1 MMRTRGRARLLAV
14 LLAGL
19 LPLTLAGCGAG
30 AGPEESAKGEQD
42 GAPAEYERGPH
53 KGRLLRDGDFAI
65 EVTVFEEGIPPEYR
79 LYAYRGDRPV
89 APAEVQAR
97 VAVRRLDGE
106 VNRFTFRPERH
117 YLRGSATLVEPHSFD
132 VEVIAVERGRRH
144 VWRFASYEG
153 RTTIAPEAARAAGIR
168 VERVGPGAIDETIEI
183 VGRVEL
189 DPGATADVG
198 ARFPG
203 RVMTV
208 SANVGDRVRR
218 GQLLA
223 RVESSE
229 SLQTYSITAPMS
241 GVIAERRTNVGDVT
255 GSEPLFVIADPSRTM
270 AVFPVFPRDMERIR
284 AGQPVQLSGLEGNR
298 AHASVIRDFR
308 PAADPMTGATQA
320 RAALP
325 NVDGFWRAGMSVRG
339 LVTIAR
345 RNVPLAVRTE
355 ALQQF
360 RDFTV
365 VFAQVGN
372 TYEVRML
379 ELGARTPQ
387 WTEVVSGIRPGQ
399 LYVTAG
405 SYVIKAD
412 IERSGASHDH

>member
-1 MMRTRGRARLLAV
+1 VGVRISRTLVASLLI
-14 LLAGL
+14 GL
-19 LPLTLAGCGAG
+19 LPLSLVACTSEPQA
-30 AGPEESAKGEQD
+30 PGEAEA
-42 GAPAEYERGPH
+42 APDYERGPH
-53 KGRLLRDGDFAI
+53 NGRMLRDGEFAI

-79 LYAYRGDRPV
+79 LYAYRDGTPL
-89 APAEVQAR
+89 APDQVQAR

-106 VNRFTFRPERH
+106 VNRFTFRPEQH
-117 YLRGSATLVEPHSFD
+117 YLRGNATLVEPHSFD
-132 VEVIAVERGRRH
+132 VEVIAVEGGRRH
-144 VWRFASYEG
+144 AWRFPSYEG
-153 RTTIAPEAARAAGIR
+153 RTTIAAEAARAAGIQI
-168 VERVGPGAIDETIEI
+168 ERVGPGAIDETIEI

-189 DPGATADVG
+189 DPGATAEVG

-203 RVMTV
+203 RVMSV

-255 GSEPLFVIADPSRTM
+255 GSDPIFVIADPGRTM
-270 AVFPVFPRDMERIR
+270 AVFPIFPRDMERVR
-284 AGQPVQLSGLEGNR
+284 AGQPVQLSGLEGSR
-298 AHASVIRDFR
+298 THASVIRDFR
-308 PAADPMTGATQA
+308 PSADAMTGATQA
-320 RAALP
+320 RAPLP
-325 NVDGFWRAGMSVRG
+325 NVDAFWRAGMSVRG
-339 LVTIAR
+339 LVTIGR
-345 RNVPLAVRTE
+345 RSVPLAVRTE

-379 ELGARTPQ
+379 ELGVRTPQ
-387 WTEVVSGIRPGQ
+387 WTEVLGGIRPGQ
-399 LYVTAG
+399 AYAAQG